1 MRKRKPESTAAV
13 AARVAR
19 FDERLQSAGGLLIRC
34 TLRLREDEL
43 VAHYR
48 ALLARTQRGD
58 LLWFYYAGHG
68 ELSESALET
77 LRVLAVDPVIGGQ
90 AQDALDD
97 VEIFITRERRRKRR
111 R

>member
-19 FDERLQSAGGLLIRC
+19 CDERLQSAGGLLIRC

-48 ALLARTQRGD
+48 ALLARTPAHTDVIRG
-58 LLWFYYAGHG
+58 LLERDIA
-68 ELSESALET
+68 
-77 LRVLAVDPVIGGQ
+77 RVPDGGN
-90 AQDALDD
+90 
-97 VEIFITRERRRKRR
+97 E
-111 R
+111 

>member
-48 ALLARTQRGD
+48 ALLARTPAHTDVIRG
-58 LLWFYYAGHG
+58 LLERDIA
-68 ELSESALET
+68 
-77 LRVLAVDPVIGGQ
+77 RVPDGGN
-90 AQDALDD
+90 
-97 VEIFITRERRRKRR
+97 E
-111 R
+111 

>member
-1 MRKRKPESTAAV
+1 MSPKKRTSNPQATTAV

-48 ALLARTQRGD
+48 ALLARTPAHTDVIRG
-58 LLWFYYAGHG
+58 LLERDIA
-68 ELSESALET
+68 
-77 LRVLAVDPVIGGQ
+77 RVSNGGN
-90 AQDALDD
+90 D
-97 VEIFITRERRRKRR
+97 
-111 R
+111 